1 MEVTRNGSLQ
11 AVPLFYN
18 ALLLLIQQLTH
29 VLGNSTVPVIPH
41 MCTYRVPPPAIN
53 TALLNIEIDIP
64 NPSQPLVLYLQSEQ
78 CYKCNLV
85 PISRITNN
93 CSLRIDSRWPMRV
106 ELRRELSSNS
116 IVFLSKSCRE
126 HALTMLYREGANY
139 TIYLD
144 SDNNNITCNLVMN
157 NDSADPFI
165 PIYIAITVGIL
176 LAILWTCGRILYR
189 SGYIH
194 RVVCFWSTESMMSDL
209 GTPTNISQVDNAASP
224 ENKTVAKE
232 RLKSLDTFRGI
243 AITIM
248 IFVNYGGGKYW
259 FFQHSKWNGLTVADL
274 VFPWFVFIMGT
285 AIMFAFKGQLQ
296 SLVPK
301 WKIFVRV
308 LKRSATLFLL
318 GLLINSFGV
327 KNAMDFDTF
336 RIPGVL
342 QRFAGTYLITASIH
356 LFLAPAQPNQFLR
369 FAAFRDIYIYWA
381 QWLIVFALII
391 IHTSITLSLP
401 VPGCPV
407 GYLGPGGLE
416 QGGIHFNCTGGASGY
431 IDRTFFGSSHI
442 YQNPTSAEIYLST
455 VPYDPEGLLGTLTS
469 CVLCFLGLQAGK
481 IIYIHTDWVS
491 RCRRFF
497 IWTILLTGLGI
508 LLCEGSLND
517 GWLPINKNLWSL
529 SFIFILSG
537 MAFFLLMVCYL
548 LIDVYKVWSG
558 APFHFAGMNS
568 IALYCGHE
576 FFSGRAPVCFKVPET
591 HAALLALNIWG
602 TVFWVLVSVYF
613 YYKKIFI
620 SV

>member
-1 MEVTRNGSLQ
+1 MNTTTMLQRTASLI
-11 AVPLFYN
+11 LM
-18 ALLLLIQQLTH
+18 QQLTLA
-29 VLGNSTVPVIPH
+29 LGNGTIPVIPH
-41 MCTYRVPPPAIN
+41 MCESKVPKPVIN

-64 NPSQPLVLYLQSEQ
+64 NAIQPLVLYLQSEQ
-78 CYKCNLV
+78 CYKCDLI
-85 PISRITNN
+85 PWSRITNN
-93 CSLRIDSRWPMRV
+93 CSVRIDSRWPMRV
-106 ELRRELSSNS
+106 ELRRELRSSS
-116 IVFLSKSCRE
+116 IVYLSESCRE
-126 HALTMLYREGANY
+126 SALTMLYKEGANY

-144 SDNNNITCNLVMN
+144 SDNDNVTCNLVMN

-165 PIYIAITVGIL
+165 PIYVAITVGIL
-176 LAILWTCGRILYR
+176 LALLWTCGKYLYR

-224 ENKTVAKE
+224 ERRTVVKE

-248 IFVNYGGGKYW
+248 IFVNYGGGQYW
-259 FFQHSKWNGLTVADL
+259 FFKHSKWNGLTVADL

-285 AIMFAFKGQLQ
+285 AIVFAFKGQLQ
-296 SLVPK
+296 SLVPR
-301 WKIFVRV
+301 WKIFLKI
-308 LKRSATLFLL
+308 LKRSAILFLL
-318 GLLINSFGV
+318 GLLMNSFGV
-327 KNAMDFDTF
+327 KSGLDFDTF

-356 LFLAPAQPNQFLR
+356 LFLAPAQPNQVSYMHFLT
-369 FAAFRDIYIYWA
+369 FF
-381 QWLIVFALII
+381 
-391 IHTSITLSLP
+391 
-401 VPGCPV
+401 

-416 QGGIHFNCTGGASGY
+416 HGGIYSNCTGGASGY
-431 IDRTFFGSSHI
+431 IDRMIFGSSHI
-442 YQNPTSAEIYLST
+442 YQTPTSAEIYQST

-469 CVLCFLGLQAGK
+469 CVLCFLGLQ
-481 IIYIHTDWVS
+481 
-491 RCRRFF
+491 
-497 IWTILLTGLGI
+497 TGLGI

-517 GWLPINKNLWSL
+517 GWIPINKNLWSL
-529 SFIFILSG
+529 SFIFVLSG

-548 LIDVYKVWSG
+548 LIDVYKVWNG
-558 APFHFAGMNS
+558 TPFYFAGMNS

-576 FFSGRAPVCFKVPET
+576 FFSGRAPVYFKVPET

-602 TVFWVLVSVYF
+602 TAFWLLVSIYF